1 MENTNSNI
9 NGLLGLAVFILFIG
23 IFYAGAAKKVV
34 IYYDTK
40 DLFIY
45 VVLCPTSMSMVLYFC
60 IVMQRGARFA
70 LDYTCCALKPWYCKL
85 KIPL

>member
-23 IFYAGAAKKVV
+23 VFYAGAAKKVV

-40 DLFIY
+40 DLFIS
-45 VVLCPTSMSMVLYFC
+45 VLSTLIVLILLEELIF
-60 IVMQRGARFA
+60 
-70 LDYTCCALKPWYCKL
+70 
-85 KIPL
+85 